1 MAGLFDKQA
10 AIYLDARPT
19 FPKEWFSMLS
29 ALTLHHSLA
38 WDAGTGNGQAA
49 ICVAEHYDQVI
60 ATDISE
66 EQIKHAIPN
75 PRVRYFHTPSSMSDD
90 EIVSLVGAEHS
101 VDLVT
106 VSVAVHYFD
115 LERFYSQVK
124 RLLRKPGGIIAV
136 WTYNTISVNSEFD
149 PVMRRFYESTLPFQN
164 PKAKFAFECYKT
176 LPFPFESVGVGC
188 EGQPT
193 TLDMPKEMSFEGM
206 LGLLRSWSAV
216 NTAKDQGVDLLSE
229 NVVKEFEDAWGGSN
243 TVRTAIFKT
252 YMIAGKVKQ

>member
-10 AIYLDARPT
+10 AIYAEARPN
-19 FPKEWFSMLS
+19 FPEKWFSMLS
-29 ALTLHHSLA
+29 ALTSHHSLA
-38 WDAGTGNGQAA
+38 WDVGTGNGQAA
-49 ICVAEHYDQVI
+49 INIAQHYDKVI

-66 EQIKHAIPN
+66 EQLKHAIHD
-75 PRVRYFHTPSSMSDD
+75 PRIQYFHTPSSMSDNEIISLIGD
-90 EIVSLVGAEHS
+90 ENS

-124 RLLRKPGGIIAV
+124 RLLRNPGGIIAV
-136 WTYNTISVNSEFD
+136 WTYNIIQVNSEFD
-149 PVMRRFYESTLPFQN
+149 PVMQRFYESTLPFWS
-164 PKAKFAFECYKT
+164 PKAKIAFDCYKT

-188 EGQPT
+188 EGQPKI
-193 TLDMPKEMSFEGM
+193 LDMPKQMSFEGM

-229 NVVKEFEDAWGGSN
+229 NVVKRFENAWGGSDV
-243 TVRTAIFKT
+243 VRTVIFKT
-252 YMIAGKVKQ
+252 YMIAGKV